1 LIANGTMSQTL
12 SKETKIVY
20 SPTMARLK
28 DMPRVRQYWQQFG
41 KVTTGEEKERLVV
54 YIKHEDKSIS

>member
-1 LIANGTMSQTL
+1 
-12 SKETKIVY
+12 
-20 SPTMARLK
+20 MARLK